1 MTMRKSGKK
10 SKGQGPRSKV
20 HPLRNGK
27 EPALPRSVKMSPTEA
42 RNPKSME
49 LDRMPLGKAIRLML
63 SEDAKIQKKLLGEA
77 QKIEK
82 VTEAIAKAFRR
93 GGRLF
98 YVGAGTSG
106 RLGVLD
112 ASECPP
118 TFRSPP
124 EMVQGIIAGGE
135 VALRKSVEGAEDD
148 AGAGAK
154 VIEDRG
160 VNGRDVVVGI
170 AASGTTPFVWGALR
184 EAKQRKATTVLV
196 CFNPYLKI
204 PKEFQPAV
212 VIAPNLG
219 PELLTGSTRLKAGT
233 ATKLLLNIFS
243 TLAMVKSGKVIGNLM
258 VDLNPANVK
267 LRERAVR
274 IAQELTGADYP
285 SARQALERSGWV
297 IKKAVAELKK

>member
-1 MTMRKSGKK
+1 
-10 SKGQGPRSKV
+10 
-20 HPLRNGK
+20 
-27 EPALPRSVKMSPTEA
+27 MSPTEE
-42 RNPKSME
+42 RNPRSMK
-49 LDRMPLGKAIRLML
+49 LDRISLREAIRLML
-63 SEDAKIQKKLLGEA
+63 SEEAKVPKKLLGEA
-77 QKIEK
+77 ARIEK
-82 VTEAIAKAFRR
+82 VTEAIARAFRK

-106 RLGVLD
+106 RLGTLD

-124 EMVQGIIAGGE
+124 ELVQAIIAGGD

-148 AGAGAK
+148 PKAGAMAVG
-154 VIEDRG
+154 VRG
-160 VNGRDVVVGI
+160 VNRSDVVVGI

-204 PKEFQPAV
+204 PHKFQPKI

-243 TLAMVKSGKVIGNLM
+243 TLAMVKSGKVISNLM
-258 VDLNPANVK
+258 VDLNASNVK
-267 LRERAVR
+267 LRDRAVR
-274 IAQELTGADYP
+274 IVQELTRADY
-285 SARQALERSGWV
+285 AEAGAALERSGWV
-297 IKKAVAELKK
+297 IKKAVARLKK